1 MEIVKETK
9 TDIQALVSQMTDDEL
24 VLLQAKVTQ
33 EVTRRKDK
41 EKNEVIEETCR
52 LLKKLDGILT
62 YNIELECETVDGCGI
77 EEVEID
83 LICLA
88 EKLKLYKS

>member
-1 MEIVKETK
+1 MFNLENLSLSNL
-9 TDIQALVSQMTDDEL
+9 ANDEL
-24 VLLQAKVTQ
+24 VLLQAEVTQ

-52 LLKKLDGILT
+52 LLKKLDGILK
-62 YNIELECETVDGCGI
+62 YNIDLECETTDGCRT

-83 LICLA
+83 LSCLA
-88 EKLKLYKS
+88 EELKYHKS